1 MSLSTEG
8 ESTVEPRFHWLP
20 FTVAYWA
27 IAVVVAIAL
36 EDAWLLFGFWL
47 ANPVVLA
54 VFWLLRM
61 RVLPY
66 LPRRRH

>member
-1 MSLSTEG
+1 MSLSTED
-8 ESTVEPRFHWLP
+8 ESTADPPFHWLP

-47 ANPVVLA
+47 ANPLVLA
-54 VFWLLRM
+54 AFWLLRM
-61 RVLPY
+61 RVIPWLI
-66 LPRRRH
+66 RSQR